1 MAKIQIA
8 RIKGFVLI
16 FVVIVIFFFFL
27 KRVDR
32 FNDSIN
38 IRINAKVY
46 RSEE

>member
-16 FVVIVIFFFFL
+16 FVAIVIFFFL

-32 FNDSIN
+32 FNDWIN